1 MIFKIKI
8 IIGIILPIFL
18 FLPIGSCVS
27 NQVVVSEEHPS
38 ASIEKPAPVK
48 SEKSADY
55 LVLIERVSKTEPGTW
70 LSLFVFIWP
79 LPFLLFKRFV
89 NKSKW
94 RKRVANIFEALFL
107 AFSIYFLFFVIFSC
121 YTPTK
126 WGYLAGI
133 LICFYT
139 LIFLVEI
146 FLPLIKY
153 NTRFHD
159 DALKNRRVW
168 SVPLSVI

>member
-1 MIFKIKI
+1 MIFKVKI

-27 NQVVVSEEHPS
+27 NPVVMSEDHPN
-38 ASIEKPAPVK
+38 ALIEKPAPVK
-48 SEKSADY
+48 SRTRTEY
-55 LVLIERVSKTEPGTW
+55 LILIETVSKTEPESW

-89 NKSKW
+89 QKSQW

-107 AFSIYFLFFVIFSC
+107 AFSIYFLFFVIFSFW
-121 YTPTK
+121 TPTK
-126 WGYLAGI
+126 WGYLASI
-133 LICFYT
+133 LICFYA

-146 FLPLIKY
+146 FIPLIKY
-153 NTRFHD
+153 NFRFHT
-159 DALKNRRVW
+159 DALKNERV
-168 SVPLSVI
+168 